1 MREDVEKMEKDK
13 SVTHDR
19 EQKEREKE
27 APEEEIEIVDAFLQ
41 NFVFDTNNKR

>member
-1 MREDVEKMEKDK
+1 MLEDVEKLEKDK
-13 SVTHDR
+13 SVVHDR
-19 EQKEREKE
+19 DQKERENE